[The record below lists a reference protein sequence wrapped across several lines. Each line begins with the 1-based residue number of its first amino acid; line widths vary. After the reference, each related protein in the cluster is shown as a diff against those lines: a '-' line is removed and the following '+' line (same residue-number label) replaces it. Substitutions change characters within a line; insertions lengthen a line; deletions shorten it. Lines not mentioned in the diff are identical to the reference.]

1 MGKRAFKGILNEVV
15 GPLPVAAH
23 QCAGEPA
30 QPGDLL
36 FDQSGSIGHCLPV

>member
-1 MGKRAFKGILNEVV
+1 MGKRAFEGILNEVV
-15 GPLPVAAH
+15 GCLPVTAQ

-30 QPGDLL
+30 QPGDLR

>member
-15 GPLPVAAH
+15 GGLPVTT
-23 QCAGEPA
+23 QQGAGEPA
-30 QPGDLL
+30 QPGEVR